1 MRRGST
7 HTDIYTNCSVTLSE
21 CSSLNT
27 GRNNKRGRGGEGGGR
42 GGRSERRRRQVKRD
56 IRETRRRGDR
66 RRKRRRQMMMRLKQE
81 GGRRDKRAEERRRV
95 NERRRKTKLKWE
107 RKRAA
112 GCFSLMKIKLR
123 RRKQDRRRSVD
134 LCSTD
139 KHNNH
144 KVFIKTSACIYTW
157 RNPPPPSSLLPPP
170 TSSPAGRLQRSLV
183 GRRRLLCGEQVAPL
197 SAAPVVRSAALI
209 FISDSGSHK
218 SKSRGARGATTR
230 SFNFLLW
237 ED

>member
-1 MRRGST
+1 M
-7 HTDIYTNCSVTLSE
+7 
-21 CSSLNT
+21 
-27 GRNNKRGRGGEGGGR
+27 
-42 GGRSERRRRQVKRD
+42 
-56 IRETRRRGDR
+56 
-66 RRKRRRQMMMRLKQE
+66 
-81 GGRRDKRAEERRRV
+81 
-95 NERRRKTKLKWE
+95 NERMRKKKCE
-107 RKRAA
+107 RKRAT
-112 GCFSLMKIKLR
+112 GCFSLMKIKLQ

-134 LCSTD
+134 RVRPTNTTTSKSLS
-139 KHNNH
+139 KLQL
-144 KVFIKTSACIYTW
+144 VFTPGGIVLPLLPRS
-157 RNPPPPSSLLPPP
+157 PPSSPALPRR
-170 TSSPAGRLQRSLV
+170 RLQRSLV